1 MMHLVFAVILMKM
14 DKTIHGNFACIS
26 LPFLANRTQLTGKP
40 SAPFERALNGLETTL
55 RNYSLICT

>member
-1 MMHLVFAVILMKM
+1 MKM